1 MESLQYFIAK
11 TDKYALFRRIGNRVI
26 PIVSDVNVE
35 PIKAIYQKICDQKY
49 ASEKELLDDI
59 YMQYS
64 NKSIVSLFQTK

>member
-11 TDKYALFRRIGNRVI
+11 TDKYVLFRRIGNRVI
-26 PIVSDVNVE
+26 PIVSDVNIE

-49 ASEKELLDDI
+49 TSEKELFDDI
-59 YMQYS
+59 YKQYS